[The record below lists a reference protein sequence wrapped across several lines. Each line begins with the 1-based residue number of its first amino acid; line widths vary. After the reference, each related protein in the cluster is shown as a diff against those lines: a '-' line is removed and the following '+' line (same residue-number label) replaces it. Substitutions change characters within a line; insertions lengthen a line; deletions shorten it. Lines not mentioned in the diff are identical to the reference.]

1 MVKYLTHKEMR
12 ARLKQIKLINS
23 GAKVLGLDIGRRWT
37 GLSVSDPQLI
47 VAKPLKTV
55 ELKTNMLGVDGDMA
69 SVCRVIRNV
78 VGSKQIKGLVVG
90 YPLDEQGQPT
100 KHCEFIQD
108 FLYTLHAMTG
118 LKTPVTL
125 VNEYG
130 SSQSAK
136 V

>member
-1 MVKYLTHKEMR
+1 M
-12 ARLKQIKLINS
+12 
-23 GAKVLGLDIGRRWT
+23 
-37 GLSVSDPQLI
+37 SDPQLI
-47 VAKPLKTV
+47 IAKPLKTV
-55 ELKTNMLGVDGDMA
+55 ELKTNLQGVEGDIA

-78 VGSKQIKGLVVG
+78 IGSKQIKGLVVG

-108 FLYTLHAMTG
+108 FLYTLHVMVNM
-118 LKTPVTL
+118 KTPVTL

-136 V
+136 VQIAQMLQSN